1 MTVVILRQNMRQKT
15 QSPEDAKLRQ
25 ALENMRYAAC
35 TEDDNEY
42 LKSITVNVAHKI
54 PHEFKNV
61 SVISPKNCQRDA
73 FNELMQDAFA
83 KETKQTLHEFYAV
96 DTWGQLDDP
105 GKTARKQRGKGSNR
119 KQKEMSETMQNILWK
134 IRPGCTKSIPGIL
147 KLCIGIPVML
157 KFNQATELC
166 MTNGQQ
172 GHVAGWTSTK
182 NEKGQEVLEVVFV
195 KLHKPA
201 SDIQIP
207 GLEKNVVPVTR
218 KDFKIKVKCPASA
231 KTVLGPGGSKVT

>member
-1 MTVVILRQNMRQKT
+1 
-15 QSPEDAKLRQ
+15 
-25 ALENMRYAAC
+25 
-35 TEDDNEY
+35 
-42 LKSITVNVAHKI
+42 
-54 PHEFKNV
+54 
-61 SVISPKNCQRDA
+61 
-73 FNELMQDAFA
+73 
-83 KETKQTLHEFYAV
+83 
-96 DTWGQLDDP
+96 
-105 GKTARKQRGKGSNR
+105 
-119 KQKEMSETMQNILWK
+119 MQNILWK

-166 MTNGQQ
+166 MTNGQP

-218 KDFKIKVKCPASA
+218 R
-231 KTVLGPGGSKVT
+231 